1 MICPMRIPFRFF
13 IPLALTLAIEGV
25 TTSARA
31 QEEPGALRML
41 AASDLHFTPFGDT
54 ALVLHLLLGAP
65 SPAVPA
71 ASANTAQYG
80 SETDSRLLERLL
92 SDMRQQA
99 AHPTAILLPGD
110 LLAHGLDDS
119 VRKYA
124 RDTTAANLRHIH
136 LAILAYVRGRIQAN
150 FPGVPVLYSLGN
162 NDSYDGDYAVED
174 DGSFLREASGHLFGA
189 PGERLPET
197 FAHHGY
203 GRLPL
208 PGVPGARLLILNT
221 TFFSSRFPGPVRSGQ
236 AELEWLEKELAAA
249 RREHVHVWLELHIPP
264 GMDAYASWKRGA
276 PVALWQPDANRRVLE
291 LLREYRNVV
300 SAAFAGHLHRN
311 EFRSVLRAD
320 GTPAAAIHA
329 VPAVS
334 SIFGNNPAF
343 QILEV
348 DVRSGKLRDAVTFAL
363 DLAARDSLF
372 REEFRFSKRYGNL
385 PDAAGYARLDTLL
398 SSSTA
403 VRTDFQK
410 AFGGGSAH
418 AIPSG
423 YWRFEACVLGH
434 LDPESYETC
443 LQKTPVP

>member
-1 MICPMRIPFRFF
+1 MQIPFRFF
-13 IPLALTLAIEGV
+13 TLLALALTIEGV
-25 TTSARA
+25 TISARA

-65 SPAVPA
+65 SPAVPT

-80 SETDSRLLERLL
+80 SETDARLLERLL
-92 SDMRQQA
+92 SDMRRQA
-99 AHPTAILLPGD
+99 PHPTAILLPGD
-110 LLAHGLDDS
+110 FLAHSLDDS

-136 LAILAYVRGRIQAN
+136 LAILAYVKERIQAS
-150 FPGVPVLYSLGN
+150 FPGVPMLYCLGN

-174 DGSFLREASGHLFGA
+174 DGSFLREASGSLFGA
-189 PGERLPET
+189 PGGQLPET

-203 GRLPL
+203 GRLSL

-221 TFFSSRFPGPVRSGQ
+221 TFFSVRFPGSARSGQ

-249 RREHVHVWLELHIPP
+249 RREHAHVWLEFHIPP
-264 GMDAYASWKRGA
+264 GMDAYASWKRSA

-291 LLREYRNVV
+291 LLREYRDVV

-320 GTPAAAIHA
+320 GTPAAAIHV

-334 SIFGNNPAF
+334 PIFGNNPAF

-348 DVRSGKLRDAVTFAL
+348 DARSGKLRDAVTFAL

-372 REEFRFSKRYGNL
+372 REEFRFSKRYGSL

-403 VRTDFQK
+403 TRTDFQK

-423 YWRFEACVLGH
+423 YWHFEACALGH
-434 LDPESYETC
+434 LDPESYEAC
-443 LQKTPVP
+443 LQKPPAP

>member
-1 MICPMRIPFRFF
+1 MICPMRNSFRFF
-13 IPLALTLAIEGV
+13 VPLALALAIEGAA
-25 TTSARA
+25 TSARA
-31 QEEPGALRML
+31 QEESGALRML

-65 SPAVPA
+65 SPALPA
-71 ASANTAQYG
+71 ASASSSKYG

-92 SDMRQQA
+92 SDMRRQVPHPA
-99 AHPTAILLPGD
+99 AVLLPGD

-124 RDTTAANLRHIH
+124 PDTTATNLRHIH
-136 LAILAYVRGRIQAN
+136 LAILAYVRARIQAN
-150 FPGVPVLYSLGN
+150 FPGIPVLYCLGN

-174 DGSFLREASGHLFGA
+174 DGSFLREASESLFGTS
-189 PGERLPET
+189 GEQLPET

-203 GRLPL
+203 GRHPL

-221 TFFSSRFPGPVRSGQ
+221 TFVSSRFPGFARSGQ

-249 RREHVHVWLELHIPP
+249 RREHTHVWLEFHIPP
-264 GMDAYASWKRGA
+264 GMDAYASWKRNA
-276 PVALWQPDANRRVLE
+276 PVALWQPDANYRVLE
-291 LLREYRNVV
+291 LLREYRDVV

-320 GTPAAAIHA
+320 GTPSTAIHV

-334 SIFGNNPAF
+334 PIFGNNPAF

-348 DVRSGKLRDAVTFAL
+348 DARSGKLRDAVTFAL
-363 DLAARDSLF
+363 NLAAQDSLF
-372 REEFRFSKRYGNL
+372 REEFRFSQRYGSI
-385 PDAAGYARLDTLL
+385 PDAAGYAHLDALL

-403 VRTDFQK
+403 LRTNFQK
-410 AFGGGSAH
+410 ALGDGSAH
-418 AIPSG
+418 GLPSG
-423 YWRFEACVLGH
+423 YWRFEACALGH
-434 LDPESYETC
+434 LNPESYEAC
-443 LQKTPVP
+443 LQKTPAP